1 MVASELMHE
10 ELQKM
15 FKDIN
20 ESTEQP
26 LILKSDVDF
35 LEPYLPLIENVSDQ
49 IPMNIPM
56 NIPPPFTG
64 FDSSEIFKTQK

>member
-1 MVASELMHE
+1 MAASELMHE

-35 LEPYLPLIENVSDQ
+35 LEPYLALVGNVSDQ
-49 IPMNIPM
+49 IPMNVPM